1 MSIDFKTMQDAVL
14 RIFAAQELSA
24 GESLSLESLK
34 AQWPR
39 ARLRRSDLVQ
49 AVRQL
54 VFSGELELD
63 EDADGPQ
70 LILTEQGCQRG
81 QTLLAQARAAQPR
94 GFWAQVLRKNQGA
107 AVIATRP
114 PPPAGLP
121 RSRRSSDPV

>member
-1 MSIDFKTMQDAVL
+1 MSIDFQTMQDAVL
-14 RIFAAQELSA
+14 RIFAAQGVSA

-70 LILTEQGCQRG
+70 LILTERGYQRG
-81 QTLLAQARAAQPR
+81 LLLQMPASAQRPR
-94 GFWAQVLRKNQGA
+94 GFWAQMLSGKPQPLIV
-107 AVIATRP
+107 AVRP
-114 PPPAGLP
+114 PEPAGTP
-121 RSRRSSDPV
+121 RPRRSTDAV

>member
-14 RIFAAQELSA
+14 RIFAAQGLAA

-81 QTLLAQARAAQPR
+81 QALLAQAQGKRPR
-94 GFWAQVLRKNQGA
+94 GFWAQVLSKA
-107 AVIATRP
+107 SSPTVIAVRP

-121 RSRRSSDPV
+121 RSRRSTDPV

>member
-14 RIFAAQELSA
+14 RIFAAQGLAA
-24 GESLSLESLK
+24 GESMSLESLK

-81 QTLLAQARAAQPR
+81 QALLAQVQGTQPR
-94 GFWAQVLRKNQGA
+94 GFWAQILAKSPRPA
-107 AVIATRP
+107 AIAVRP

>member
-14 RIFAAQELSA
+14 RIFAAQGLAA

-63 EDADGPQ
+63 EDGDGPQ
-70 LILTEQGCQRG
+70 LILTEQGYQRG
-81 QTLLAQARAAQPR
+81 HALLAQVQGAPPR
-94 GFWAQVLRKNQGA
+94 GFWAQVLSRAQPPS
-107 AVIATRP
+107 VIAVRP
-114 PPPAGLP
+114 PPPPGVP